1 MVRKERRNIDK
12 EIIEYFGINYELE
25 DVIKFFKR
33 NKDVITNNELQ
44 TVIIKFGGDR
54 ILSNE
59 EVGQIVNLS
68 SARVNQLVWTAFE
81 KCKNEEIQEG
91 KRKKNL
97 TYQIDKDLLD
107 LRTFNL
113 LRRNGLDNLSKLID
127 YMSKKRLKS
136 IDKLGDLS
144 EKMILT
150 ALETMGIS
158 DKIITEYKK
167 THGIEGFEYKLYGAF
182 ITFENS
188 DNSIL
193 DYFAIPENEETEN
206 YIRNQFPD
214 KNITSIQYS
223 PVSVNGFRI
232 LLTKLT

>member
-25 DVIKFFKR
+25 DVIKFFNR
-33 NKDVITNNELQ
+33 NKNVISPNELQ
-44 TVIIKFGGDR
+44 TVIIKFGGDK

-59 EVGQIVNLS
+59 EVGQIMNLS
-68 SARVNQLVWTAFE
+68 SSRVNQLVWTAFE
-81 KCKNEEIQEG
+81 KCKEEELLEG
-91 KRKKNL
+91 KRNKMN
-97 TYQIDKDLLD
+97 YQIDKDLLD

-113 LRRNGLDNLSKLID
+113 LRKHGLDNLNKLLD
-127 YMSKKRLKS
+127 FMSKKSLTS
-136 IDKLGDLS
+136 IDKLGSLS

-158 DKIITEYKK
+158 DRIITEYKR
-167 THGIEGFEYKLYGAF
+167 TQGIEGFDYKLYGAF
-182 ITFENS
+182 ITFS
-188 DNSIL
+188 DDDSSIL
-193 DYFAIPENEETEN
+193 EYFAVPENEETES
-206 YIRNQFPD
+206 YIRKKFPD
-214 KNITSIQYS
+214 REILSIQYS